1 MTKQID
7 DHGSPD
13 HDHHQAIEQL
23 LNPSGARFF
32 GFGCIHFVSAPKVP
46 THDNVIRPAARIL
59 SLVGNLWAPPSA
71 LLSAP
76 ASTKLA
82 TASHGNVLFRHSFF
96 ITSLPFLVQPMFARL
111 MLPRLGTHL
120 PLGKPLGVFTKRCYS
135 PVAPALTG
143 APRASAW
150 CDTTDTVISS
160 AAAALSK
167 ARSVWL
173 ILARNPEDLAPF

>member
-1 MTKQID
+1 M
-7 DHGSPD
+7 
-13 HDHHQAIEQL
+13 
-23 LNPSGARFF
+23 GA
-32 GFGCIHFVSAPKVP
+32 
-46 THDNVIRPAARIL
+46 
-59 SLVGNLWAPPSA
+59 PSA
-71 LLSAP
+71 LMSAP
-76 ASTKLA
+76 ASTKLD
-82 TASHGNVLFRHSFF
+82 TASHGDALFRHSFF

-120 PLGKPLGVFTKRCYS
+120 PLGTPLGVFTKRCYS

-150 CDTTDTVISS
+150 CDNTDTVISS